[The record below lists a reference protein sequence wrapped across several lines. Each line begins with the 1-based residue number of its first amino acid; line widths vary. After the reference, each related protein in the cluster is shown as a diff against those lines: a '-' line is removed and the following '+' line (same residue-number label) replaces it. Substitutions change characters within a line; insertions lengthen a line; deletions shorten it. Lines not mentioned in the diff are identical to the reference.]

1 MTETEINLLAESA
14 LQALGRDDPR
24 KARELLME
32 AIMAAPSRPDLV
44 HALGVVQLQLGEA
57 HLGLPL
63 IQQAIGM
70 AGELASTGAAGKAK
84 ADEMIDGFELS
95 LAAAHEDL
103 DQPIEAEAAYRR
115 ALARSPNQPRPQH
128 QYALLLLGWGRLD
141 EGLAE
146 LDAYVKA
153 DADDPDAV
161 RGLKALAGEIRLW
174 IARKL
179 HPKNLLEAHRE
190 SYVEMFDGYLKGPA
204 KGWVAEAA
212 KMRRGPDGRP
222 VVIVPEGARPY
233 AGVRVDLVNPATNQI
248 GQVGDQPMV
257 VQVAEFPALAQAPVQ
272 LRWEHEEF
280 DLRVSTQC
288 PWDQLPIHI
297 LFTDGP
303 GAEGAL
309 EAADELIGEW
319 YSAGFDGAFGT
330 KDGHRLHD
338 ISYPQAVRGFLGVTY
353 DVDMGR
359 AELRAIDDL
368 VQRLTHLNARHPIA
382 RVLLGRGFL
391 PVPSLATPP

>member
-1 MTETEINLLAESA
+1 MTQTEIDLLAESA

-32 AIMAAPSRPDLV
+32 AITAAPNRADLV

-63 IQQAIGM
+63 VEQAIAM
-70 AGELASTGAAGKAK
+70 AMALGGADAAK
-84 ADEMIDGFELS
+84 GREMLDGFELS

-103 DQPIEAEAAYRR
+103 DHPEEAEAAYRR
-115 ALARSPNQPRPQH
+115 ILARTGNPRASH
-128 QYALLLLGWGRLD
+128 QLALLLLAWGRLD
-141 EGLAE
+141 EGLDT
-146 LDAYVKA
+146 LDHYVTA
-153 DADDPDAV
+153 DADDPDAQ

-179 HPKNLLEAHRE
+179 HPKNLLQAHRDE
-190 SYVEMFDGYLKGPA
+190 YVAMFDDYLKGPA
-204 KGWVAEAA
+204 KGWVAEPA
-212 KMRRGPDGRP
+212 KMRRGPDGRLVP
-222 VVIVPEGARPY
+222 IVPEGARPY

-257 VQVAEFPALAQAPVQ
+257 VQIAEFPALSQAPVQ

-288 PWDQLPIHI
+288 PWDQLPIQI
-297 LFTDGP
+297 LFKNGA

-309 EAADELIGEW
+309 DAADVVLGAW
-319 YSAGFDGAFGT
+319 YVAGFDGAFGT
-330 KDGHRLHD
+330 PEGHRLHD
-338 ISYPQAVRGFLGVTY
+338 ISYPTAARAWHDGFLGVTY

-368 VQRLTHLNARHPIA
+368 VQRLAHLNAHHPID
-382 RVLLGRGFL
+382 RVLLGRGYL
-391 PVPSLATPP
+391 PVPG

>member
-32 AIMAAPSRPDLV
+32 AIGAAPSRPDLV

-63 IQQAIGM
+63 VEQAIRM
-70 AGELASTGAAGKAK
+70 AEEQAAAGGQAAVKGK
-84 ADEMIDGFELS
+84 EMLEGFMLS

-103 DQPIEAEAAYRR
+103 DQPAEAEVAYRAILNRWPGQAR
-115 ALARSPNQPRPQH
+115 ARH
-128 QYALLLLGWGRLD
+128 QFALLLLAWGRMD

-146 LDAYVKA
+146 LELYLKEDK
-153 DADDPDAV
+153 DDPDAV
-161 RGLKALAGEIRLW
+161 RGMTALLSEIRLYLT
-174 IARKL
+174 RKL
-179 HPKNLLEAHRE
+179 HPKNFLEAHRE
-190 SYVEMFDGYLKGPA
+190 SYVEMFNGYLAGPA
-204 KGWVAEAA
+204 KGWIAEPA

-233 AGVRVDLVNPATNQI
+233 AGVRVDLVNPDSNQI

-257 VQVAEFPALAQAPVQ
+257 VQLAEFPALAQAPVQ
-272 LRWEHEEF
+272 FRWEHEEF

-297 LFTDGP
+297 LFRDGP

-309 EAADELIGEW
+309 EAADQLVGAW
-319 YSAGFDGAFGT
+319 YVAGFDGAFGT
-330 KDGHRLHD
+330 PEGHRMHD

-368 VQRLTHLNARHPIA
+368 VQRLQHLHALHPID
-382 RVLLGRGFL
+382 RVILGRGYL
-391 PVPSLATPP
+391 PVPRPA